1 MSDNQTVGGILKDAR
16 ERLGYS
22 PQKVL
27 DETGVSKKYLQNLE
41 SDLIKRHSAGV
52 LYKLSGLYDIPLKP
66 LLILAGVIVPKTK
79 QA

>member
-27 DETGVSKKYLQNLE
+27 DETGVSKNYLQNLE
-41 SDLIKRHSAGV
+41 ADLIKRHSAGV

-66 LLILAGVIVPKTK
+66 LLILAGVIIPKTHE
-79 QA
+79 